1 MTNEGLSDRLLTV
14 REVAKILHVAPST
27 IYRMTR
33 ERAIPGAFQIMS
45 SWRFSLGQ
53 LDRWTKTVEY
63 RAALGMTK
71 TERE

>member
-1 MTNEGLSDRLLTV
+1 MTKDGLSDPLLTV

-33 ERAIPGAFQIMS
+33 ERSIPGAFQIMS

-63 RAALGMTK
+63 PAALGMTK